1 MKKWTILTIAVLAA
15 ILLVMQYLIEK
26 KKVAVI
32 ESGQQASS
40 AEQQLGVALPA
51 GATTYV
57 SADADNYVPDYV
69 GGAPYGNIVMPTI
82 QSTYKGAC
90 EASSL
95 QDMLSTHDKYWGF
108 LARDAAFNQSETQ
121 KMYDYL
127 ADYTGCQAAARTDV
141 SLCDS
146 LPSDVQLDNKKLD
159 VRITPNYRCRTKTVS
174 LFFEAYRAGN
184 ISGDSYCR
192 LGVGTFDK
200 QDLERFSVPDF
211 CSVLPKGQEAI
222 ESFLLKAFAVDT
234 PEAKARVRKEFPVK
248 EGDCAKDGECLTK
261 NGIYNAV
268 KKGRPEACPGEYL
281 QQCRALAER
290 SAVPCEKTLQEMSKF
305 YCSAVARVK
314 KVSGGYIGLSKEEAK
329 VELDKL
335 KAQRA
340 EADEMK
346 KQQQKIMEEVNKQVR
361 ETLKKK

>member
-15 ILLVMQYLIEK
+15 ILLVMQYIIEK

-32 ESGQQASS
+32 EGGQPAGS
-40 AEQQLGVALPA
+40 AEQLGVALPES
-51 GATTYV
+51 ATTYIG
-57 SADADNYVPDYV
+57 SAADNYVPDYV
-69 GGAPYGNIVMPTI
+69 GGAPYGSIVMPTI

-95 QDMLSTHDKYWGF
+95 QDMLATHDKYWGF
-108 LARDAAFNQSETQ
+108 LARDAAFNQGETQ
-121 KMYDYL
+121 KMYDLL
-127 ADYTGCQAAARTDV
+127 ADYTACQAAARTDA

-146 LPSDVQLDNKKLD
+146 LPSDVQQDNAKVD

-192 LGVGTFDK
+192 MGVSTFDK
-200 QDLERFSVPDF
+200 QDLERFSVPEF
-211 CSVLPKGQEAI
+211 CSVLPKGQEVI
-222 ESFLLKAFAVDT
+222 EGFLLKAFAVDT
-234 PEAKARVRKEFPVK
+234 PEAKARVRAAFPVK
-248 EGDCAKDGECLTK
+248 EGDCAKDRECLSK
-261 NGIYNAV
+261 YELYNAV
-268 KKGRPEACPGEYL
+268 KKGRPEACPNDYV

-305 YCSAVARVK
+305 YCAAVARVK
-314 KVSGGYIGLSKEEAK
+314 KVSGGYIGLSKDEAK

-340 EADEMK
+340 EADEIK
-346 KQQQKIMEEVNKQVR
+346 KQQQKVMEEVNKQVR

>member
-15 ILLVMQYLIEK
+15 VLLVMQYLIEK

-32 ESGQQASS
+32 ESGQQAGS

-51 GATTYV
+51 GATTYTGAAV
-57 SADADNYVPDYV
+57 DNYIPDYM
-69 GGAPYGNIVMPTI
+69 GGAAYGSIALPTI
-82 QSTYKGAC
+82 QSSYKGAC

-95 QDMLSTHDKYWGF
+95 QEMLATHDKYWGF
-108 LARDAAFNQSETQ
+108 QARDAAFNQDETQ
-121 KMYDYL
+121 KMYNYL

-146 LPSDVQLDNKKLD
+146 LPSNVQIDGKKVDVN
-159 VRITPNYRCRTKTVS
+159 ITPNYRCREKSILV
-174 LFFEAYRAGN
+174 LFEAYLAGTLA
-184 ISGDSYCR
+184 GDGYCR
-192 LGVGTFDK
+192 LEMSYWPKEDLARVSAPDYCAAAQKGPEQAAAYIRGVYPEIPVADIARKYPARKTDCGGDSGC
-200 QDLERFSVPDF
+200 LE
-211 CSVLPKGQEAI
+211 K
-222 ESFLLKAFAVDT
+222 FLLYQAMKSGKSSGCPPGYGPLCQA
-234 PEAKARVRKEFPVK
+234 
-248 EGDCAKDGECLTK
+248 LT
-261 NGIYNAV
+261 
-268 KKGRPEACPGEYL
+268 
-281 QQCRALAER
+281 ER
-290 SAVPCEKTLQEMSKF
+290 SALACEKTLQEMSKF
-305 YCSAVARVK
+305 YCAAVARVK

-340 EADEMK
+340 EADELK